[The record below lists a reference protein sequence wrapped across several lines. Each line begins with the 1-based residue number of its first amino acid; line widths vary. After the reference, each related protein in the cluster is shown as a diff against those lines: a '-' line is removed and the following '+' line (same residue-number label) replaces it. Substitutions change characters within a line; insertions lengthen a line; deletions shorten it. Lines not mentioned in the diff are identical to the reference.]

1 MIVEWKRS
9 DGAMESAI
17 EVSGQNTQTHT
28 YTDKSNKKK
37 KKLKTKN
44 QKTKTKKRRKNIWM
58 SRCGQPLSTR
68 PGV

>member
-37 KKLKTKN
+37 N
-44 QKTKTKKRRKNIWM
+44 
-58 SRCGQPLSTR
+58 
-68 PGV
+68 